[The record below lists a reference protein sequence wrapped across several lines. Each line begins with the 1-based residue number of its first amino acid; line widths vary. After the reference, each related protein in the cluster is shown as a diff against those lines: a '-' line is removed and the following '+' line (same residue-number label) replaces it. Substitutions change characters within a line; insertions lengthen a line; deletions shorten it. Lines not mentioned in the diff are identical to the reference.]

1 VGTSRVSAVD
11 DLLAGFVEDGERV
24 SEVIELALA
33 EFDRQQPEVWADAE
47 LRELGARAITAAM
60 AQFGALMRGALSLE
74 EIALPPANAELAI
87 AQARRGVTIDQALYA
102 AGLAQAASWE
112 VWLREVNA
120 WDVDPGLRVQAVEQ
134 VAREMLRV
142 NNALYQQI
150 SRVHAAERERW
161 LGSRGARRA
170 RAVMDLLAGGA
181 GADPARVAE
190 EIGYE
195 LRGAHRAVV
204 VSNAQ
209 GEQGVAAEALSV
221 LARDIV
227 GPRGLVVDI
236 ETHAAWG
243 WGPPESVALLDREP
257 AGDVRVSLGGVHTG
271 AAGFRASHREAQLS
285 RRLAAAMPSSPRVLQ
300 YGDVALLALAASDL
314 EAARDFI
321 TGVLG
326 PMREAGPR
334 GLRLART
341 VQVYLE
347 EQASPRR
354 ASHRLAMHENTVI
367 KQVRA
372 AEELLGRGV
381 EERHPEL
388 LVALLMASS
397 LGLLE
402 AEELP
407 PA

>member
-1 VGTSRVSAVD
+1 VGTSRASAVD
-11 DLLAGFVEDGERV
+11 DLLAAFVEDEARV
-24 SEVIELALA
+24 GEVIELALA
-33 EFDRQQPEVWADAE
+33 EFDREQPEVWADTE
-47 LRELGARAITAAM
+47 LRELGARAIAAAM
-60 AQFGALMRGALSLE
+60 AQFGAVMRGNLSFE
-74 EIALPPANAELAI
+74 EIALAPANAELAI
-87 AQARRGVTIDQALYA
+87 AQARRGVTIDQALYS

-120 WDVDPGLRVQAVEQ
+120 QAVEAGLRVQAVEQ

-142 NNALYQQI
+142 NNVLYRQI
-150 SRVHAAERERW
+150 SQLHAAERERW

-170 RAVMDLLAGGA
+170 RAVMDLLAGGP
-181 GADPARVAE
+181 GAAPARAAE

-204 VSNAQ
+204 VWGGPGDQ
-209 GEQGVAAEALSV
+209 DVAAETISA

-227 GPRGLVVDI
+227 GAGGLVVDI
-236 ETHAAWG
+236 EARAAWG
-243 WGPPESVALLDREP
+243 WGPPGIVPRDGLL
-257 AGDVRVSLGGVHTG
+257 ASGARVSLGGVHHG
-271 AAGFRASHREAQLS
+271 AAGFRASHREAQLA
-285 RRLAAAMPSSPRVLQ
+285 RRVAAAMPDAPRVVDHA
-300 YGDVALLALAASDL
+300 DVALLALAASDL
-314 EAARDFI
+314 ESAHDFI
-321 TGVLG
+321 LGVLG
-326 PMREAGPR
+326 PMLEAGPR

-367 KQVRA
+367 KHVRA

-388 LVALLMASS
+388 LVALIMASS
-397 LGLLE
+397 LGLLRDGE
-402 AEELP
+402 PP